1 MAAVKCWNIAVWG
14 EQFDST
20 ECKIEGGIMLQSLAT
35 KVFAHNV
42 LLKRI
47 GSVIELTD
55 QERDLIKTYA
65 ARCESRAKGTLIAEE
80 GDASRRSC
88 FLVSGWALRQTFLA
102 DGRRQIFGFILPG
115 DPLEPFSCL
124 GEVVPGGIVAVTS
137 VDLVDAG
144 RAIGTQNAKN
154 AHDLDRFYFLVAREH
169 LRFTRNQL
177 LRLGCHN
184 AYQRVAHFLLEL
196 HDRLSMVGM
205 VTDGS
210 FAFPLTQEMLADALG
225 LSVVHVS
232 RTMKQLR
239 EADLVHIKDGQLQ
252 LRHRRR
258 LSALSEY
265 VSLVN

>member
-1 MAAVKCWNIAVWG
+1 
-14 EQFDST
+14 
-20 ECKIEGGIMLQSLAT
+20 MLQSLAA
-35 KVFAHNV
+35 KNLAHNV

-47 GSVIELTD
+47 GSVIELTEP
-55 QERDLIKTYA
+55 ERNLIKTYA
-65 ARCESRAKGTLIAEE
+65 VKCESRPKGTLIAEE
-80 GDASRRSC
+80 GDSSRRSC
-88 FLVSGWALRQTFLA
+88 FLVSGWALRQTFTA

-124 GEVVPGGIVAVTS
+124 GEVVGGGIVAVTS

-144 RAIGTQNAKN
+144 RGAGVQGPAS
-154 AHDLDRFYFLVAREH
+154 AHEIDRFYFLVAREH

-205 VTDGS
+205 VTDGA

-225 LSVVHVS
+225 LSVVHVN
-232 RTMKQLR
+232 RIMKQLR
-239 EADLVHIKDGQLQ
+239 EADFVHIKNGHLQ

-265 VSLVN
+265 VSTLN

>member
-1 MAAVKCWNIAVWG
+1 
-14 EQFDST
+14 
-20 ECKIEGGIMLQSLAT
+20 MLQSLAA
-35 KVFAHNV
+35 KAVAHNV

-47 GSVIELTD
+47 SSVIELTES
-55 QERDLIKTYA
+55 ERNLIKTYA
-65 ARCESRAKGTLIAEE
+65 VKCESRPKGTLIAEE
-80 GDASRRSC
+80 GDSSRRSC
-88 FLVSGWALRQTFLA
+88 FLVSGWALRQTFTA

-124 GEVVPGGIVAVTS
+124 GEVVGGGIVAVTS

-144 RAIGTQNAKN
+144 KGTGALDQASSR
-154 AHDLDRFYFLVAREH
+154 DLDRFYFLVAREH
-169 LRFTRNQL
+169 LRFTRNHL

-205 VTDGS
+205 ETDGA

-225 LSVVHVS
+225 LSVVHVN
-232 RTMKQLR
+232 RIMKQLR
-239 EADLVHIKDGQLQ
+239 EADFVHIKNGYLQ

-258 LSALSEY
+258 VFLRWGPSCR
-265 VSLVN
+265 VSRLRCNSPYGCP

>member
-1 MAAVKCWNIAVWG
+1 
-14 EQFDST
+14 
-20 ECKIEGGIMLQSLAT
+20 MLQSLAT
-35 KVFAHNV
+35 KVFAHNF

-47 GSVIELTD
+47 GSVVELTES
-55 QERDLIKTYA
+55 ERNLVIKTYA
-65 ARCESRAKGTLIAEE
+65 LKCESRAKGTLLAEE
-80 GDASRRSC
+80 GDSSRRSC

-124 GEVVPGGIVAVTS
+124 GEVIPGGIVAVTS
-137 VDLVDAG
+137 VDLVDTS
-144 RAIGTQNAKN
+144 RAIGAGDSSS
-154 AHDLDRFYFLVAREH
+154 AHDLDRFHFLVAREH

-177 LRLGCHN
+177 LRLSCHN

-196 HDRLSMVGM
+196 HDRLAMVGM
-205 VTDGS
+205 VTNGS
-210 FAFPLTQEMLADALG
+210 FLFPLTQEMIADALG

-239 EADLVHIKDGQLQ
+239 EADLVQIKDGRLQ
-252 LRHRRR
+252 LRHRRK

-265 VSLVN
+265 ASVEN